1 MTEALGET
9 CTAPLLGIV
18 RVAEEALA
26 SADIVSS
33 EREPRPPDEHLGDPD
48 GELMLRI
55 AGGEE
60 EAFEQLLERFRARL
74 RVAVDRILHDRERT
88 EDVLQETFIQAWRQ
102 AERFDP
108 RRGSVST
115 WLGMIAR
122 ARALDRYRALNN
134 GRRIGHLLAWTQS
147 GLAEHG
153 ASPQGE
159 GNVLRSE
166 RRSRLGRELGEI
178 PDAQRA
184 VLRLAYFEGL
194 TQSEIAERL
203 GIPLGT
209 VKTRSRQGL
218 RKLRRRLNGDSVD
231 LL

>member
-1 MTEALGET
+1 MSLHGSTVAAVSTEA
-9 CTAPLLGIV
+9 
-18 RVAEEALA
+18 
-26 SADIVSS
+26 
-33 EREPRPPDEHLGDPD
+33 ERRPPDEPRGDSD
-48 GELMLRI
+48 RELMLRV
-55 AGGEE
+55 ADGEE
-60 EAFEQLLERFRARL
+60 EAFEQLLQRFRARL

-108 RRGSVST
+108 QRGSVST

-122 ARALDRYRALNN
+122 ARALDRYRALKH
-134 GRRIGHLLAWTQS
+134 GRQAGQLLTRMQS
-147 GLAEHG
+147 GPADAG
-153 ASPQGE
+153 APPQGE
-159 GNVLRSE
+159 CNVLRAE
-166 RRSRLGRELGEI
+166 RRSRLGRELGHI
-178 PDAQRA
+178 SDAQRT

-194 TQSEIAERL
+194 TQSEIADRL

-218 RKLRRRLNGDSVD
+218 RKLRRRLNGDSVE